1 MLKINPRDK
10 KKISNSLC
18 KKLLVDVGAADVQR
32 GVCLPEVNDSPVVSD
47 SGQDKMFI
55 LLVY

>member
-1 MLKINPRDK
+1 MTK
-10 KKISNSLC
+10 KKSQNSLC

-32 GVCLPEVNDSPVVSD
+32 GVRLPEVNDSPVVSD

-55 LLVY
+55 ILVY